1 MRMVTDV
8 LTVREK
14 ERDKEREVA
23 GDSSGDRG
31 GEGNGEALLGTLFSF
46 RPF

>member
-1 MRMVTDV
+1 MVTDV

-14 ERDKEREVA
+14 ERDKGREVA